1 MKRNGITREE
11 YVANSLLSMEDFV
24 ELNFKAK
31 TQRDFVWG
39 DHHRIICKAL
49 DDVVDGKIKK
59 LIINIAPRYGKTELV
74 SKMFV
79 AYGLALNPKSRFIT
93 LSYSEDLVLDNSQDI
108 NDFVRSK
115 SYQYLYPNVQV
126 TDRGAKKWYTSKG
139 GGVYAVSTAGQVT
152 GFGAGQMDED
162 TEEWLNKPDSEKF
175 SGAIIIDDPL
185 KPVDALSDVE
195 REKINARYTTT
206 ISSRTNS
213 SRTPIIIVAQRL
225 HEHDFCAY
233 VQEIEPG
240 EWTVISL
247 PCVTYTDE
255 GPKALWNFKHSLEDL
270 EKIRIAD
277 PITYD
282 TQYMQNPTPKEGLM
296 YSAFRTYDTLP
307 VGDYHV
313 YNYTDT
319 ADKGTDYLCSI
330 DYAQFKD
337 SIYLLDVLFT
347 QKPMEYT
354 EPETARMLT
363 RDNVEKAFIESN
375 NGGRSFSRN
384 VESACRILGNITTKF
399 EPFTQ
404 TENKESRIFSH
415 SAKVTNMVYMPSDW
429 EFRWRE
435 FADALKGHRKAG
447 KNAHDDAPDALTG
460 CVEKYEEMN
469 QIGQYSLSFRNHKSN
484 ERRHRHH

>member
-1 MKRNGITREE
+1 MTREE
-11 YVANSLLSMEDFV
+11 YIATSLVSMENFV
-24 ELNFKAK
+24 DLNFKAK

-39 DHHRIICKAL
+39 EHHRIICKAL

-74 SKMFV
+74 SKMFI
-79 AYGLALNPKSRFIT
+79 AYGLALNPRSRFIT

-108 NDFVRSK
+108 NEFVRSA
-115 SYQYLYPNVQV
+115 SFRYLYPDVQV
-126 TDRGAKKWYTSKG
+126 NDRGAKKWYTSKG

-162 TEEWLNKPDSEKF
+162 TEEWLNMPASEKF

-185 KPVDALSDVE
+185 KPVDADSDKE
-195 REKINARYTTT
+195 REKINSRYTTT
-206 ISSRTNS
+206 IRSRKNS
-213 SRTPIIIVAQRL
+213 NNTPIIIVTQRL

-247 PCVTYTDE
+247 PCVTFDE
-255 GPKALWNFKHSLEDL
+255 EGKKKPLWSFKHDLADL
-270 EKIRIAD
+270 EKLRVAD
-277 PITYD
+277 PITFD

-296 YSAFRTYDTLP
+296 YSEFRTYDTLP
-307 VGDYHV
+307 IGDFTV

-319 ADKGTDYLCSI
+319 ADTGTDYLCSI
-330 DYAQFKD
+330 CYAQFKD
-337 SIYLLDVLFT
+337 SIYVIDVLFT

-354 EPETARMLT
+354 EPETARMIT
-363 RDNVEKAFIESN
+363 RNNVTKAFVESN
-375 NGGRSFSRN
+375 NGGRGFARN
-384 VESACRILGNITTKF
+384 VESQCRTLKNIVTKF
-399 EPFTQ
+399 ESFTQ
-404 TENKESRIFSH
+404 TQNKQSRIFSH
-415 SAKVTNMVYMPSDW
+415 SAKVTNLVYMPSDW
-429 EFRWRE
+429 EHRWRD
-435 FADALKGHRKAG
+435 FANAIKGYRKSG

-469 QIGQYSLSFRNHKSN
+469 QIGQYSISFNGKRKEN
-484 ERRHRHH
+484 ERRRHHHR

>member
-1 MKRNGITREE
+1 MTREE
-11 YVANSLLSMEDFV
+11 YVARSLVSMENFV
-24 ELNFKAK
+24 DLNFKAK
-31 TQRDFVWG
+31 SQRDFVWG
-39 DHHRIICKAL
+39 EHHRVICKAL

-74 SKMFV
+74 SKMFI
-79 AYGLALNPKSRFIT
+79 AYGLALNPMSRFIH

-108 NDFVRSK
+108 NDYVRSPA
-115 SYQYLYPNVQV
+115 YQYLYPHVRV
-126 TDRGAKKWYTSKG
+126 TDRAAKKWYTSKG

-162 TEEWLNKPDSEKF
+162 TEEWLSKSASEKF

-185 KPVDALSDVE
+185 KPVDADSDIE
-195 REKINARYTTT
+195 REKINSRYTTT
-206 ISSRTNS
+206 IKSRTNS
-213 SRTPIIIVAQRL
+213 SNTPIIIVAQRL
-225 HEHDFCAY
+225 HEHDLCAY
-233 VQEIEPG
+233 VQKIEEG

-247 PCVTYTDE
+247 PCITYDKE
-255 GPKALWNFKHSLEDL
+255 GNKKPLWEFKHNLDEL

-282 TQYMQNPTPKEGLM
+282 TQYMQNPTPREGLM
-296 YSAFRTYDTLP
+296 YSRFRTYDTLP
-307 VGDYHV
+307 IGEYKV

-337 SIYLLDVLFT
+337 SIYVLDVLYT

-363 RDNVEKAFIESN
+363 RDGVKTTFIESN
-375 NGGRSFSRN
+375 NGGRGFARN
-384 VESACRILGNITTKF
+384 VESQCRLLGNTETRF

-404 TENKESRIFSH
+404 SQNKDSRIFSH
-415 SAKVTNMVYMPSDW
+415 SAKVTNLVYMPSDW
-429 EFRWRE
+429 ERRFKE
-435 FADALKGHRKAG
+435 FADTLKAYRKAG
-447 KNAHDDAPDALTG
+447 RNAHDDAPDALTG
-460 CVEKYEEMN
+460 CVEKYEEMTQTGVYRISHNGKRN
-469 QIGQYSLSFRNHKSN
+469 QDH
-484 ERRHRHH
+484 

>member
-1 MKRNGITREE
+1 MTREE
-11 YVANSLLSMEDFV
+11 YIARSLVSMESFV
-24 ELNFKAK
+24 DMTFKAK
-31 TQRDFVWG
+31 AQRDFVWG
-39 DHHRIICKAL
+39 EHHRIICRAL
-49 DDVVDGKIKK
+49 DDVVDGKIRK

-79 AYGLALNPKSRFIT
+79 AYGLALNPRSRFIT
-93 LSYSEDLVLDNSQDI
+93 LSYSEDLVLDNSNDI
-108 NDFVRSK
+108 NEFVRS
-115 SYQYLYPNVQV
+115 SAYQYLYPHVQV
-126 TDRGAKKWYTSKG
+126 ADRAAKKWYTSKG

-162 TEEWLNKPDSEKF
+162 TEEWLNIPESEKF
-175 SGAIIIDDPL
+175 SGAIIIDDPI
-185 KPVDALSDVE
+185 KPVDADSDVE

-233 VQEIEPG
+233 VQEAEPG

-247 PCVTYTDE
+247 PCIAVD
-255 GPKALWNFKHSLEDL
+255 GDGKPKALWSFKHTLEDL
-270 EKIRIAD
+270 EKLRNSD
-277 PITYD
+277 PITFD

-296 YSAFRTYDTLP
+296 YSTFRTYDTLP
-307 VGDYHV
+307 VGECRIL
-313 YNYTDT
+313 NYTDT

-330 DYAQFKD
+330 CYAQFKD
-337 SIYLLDVLFT
+337 AIYVIDVLYT
-347 QKPMEYT
+347 QKPMEFT

-363 RDNVEKAFIESN
+363 RNSVEKAFIESN
-375 NGGRSFSRN
+375 NGGRGFSRN
-384 VESACRILGNITTKF
+384 VERACRELKNIDTQF

-404 TENKESRIFSH
+404 TENKDSRIFSH
-415 SAKVTNMVYMPSDW
+415 SAKAVNIIFMPTGWDVLW
-429 EFRWRE
+429 KE
-435 FADALKGHRKAG
+435 FADAIKSYRKAG

-469 QIGQYSLSFRNHKSN
+469 QIGTYSIKFSTRNG
-484 ERRHRHH
+484 RHR

>member
-1 MKRNGITREE
+1 MTREE
-11 YVANSLLSMEDFV
+11 YVATSLVSMENFV
-24 ELNFKAK
+24 DLNFKSK

-39 DHHRIICKAL
+39 EHHRTICKAL
-49 DDVVDGKIKK
+49 DDVVDGKVKR

-74 SKMFV
+74 SKMFI

-93 LSYSEDLVLDNSQDI
+93 LSYSEDLVIDNSQDI

-115 SYQYLYPNVQV
+115 SYRYLYPHVQV

-162 TEEWLNKPDSEKF
+162 TEEWLNKPSSEKF

-185 KPVDALSDVE
+185 KPVDADSDVE
-195 REKINARYTTT
+195 REKINSRYTTT
-206 ISSRTNS
+206 IRSRTNS
-213 SRTPIIIVAQRL
+213 NDTPIIIVAQRL

-240 EWTVISL
+240 EWSVISL
-247 PCVTYTDE
+247 PCITYDE
-255 GPKALWNFKHSLEDL
+255 KGEKQPLWSFKHGLRDL

-277 PITYD
+277 PVVFE

-296 YSAFRTYDTLP
+296 YSSFKTYDTLP
-307 VGDYHV
+307 VGDHIV
-313 YNYTDT
+313 LNYTDT
-319 ADKGTDYLCSI
+319 ADTGVDYLCSI
-330 DYAQFKD
+330 CFAQFKEA
-337 SIYLLDVLFT
+337 IYILDVLFS

-363 RDNVEKAFIESN
+363 RNKVSKAFIESN
-375 NGGRSFSRN
+375 NGGRGFARN
-384 VESACRILGNITTKF
+384 VEKGCRELKNLDTKI
-399 EPFTQ
+399 EWFTQ
-404 TENKESRIFSH
+404 TQNKESRIFSH
-415 SAKVTNMVYMPSDW
+415 SARVTNLVYVPSDW
-429 EFRWRE
+429 EYRWKE
-435 FADALKGHRKAG
+435 FADAIKGHRKAG

-469 QIGQYSLSFRNHKSN
+469 KIGQYSISFSRGH
-484 ERRHRHH
+484 ERRHH

>member
-1 MKRNGITREE
+1 MTREE
-11 YVANSLLSMEDFV
+11 YVAISLLSMEDFV
-24 ELNFKAK
+24 DLNFKAK

-74 SKMFV
+74 SKMFI

-93 LSYSEDLVLDNSQDI
+93 LSYSEDLILDNSQDI
-108 NDFVRSK
+108 NDYVRSAA
-115 SYQYLYPNVQV
+115 YQYLYPYVQV
-126 TDRGAKKWYTSKG
+126 KDRGAKKWYTSKG

-162 TEEWLNKPDSEKF
+162 SEEWLNKPDSEKF

-185 KPVDALSDVE
+185 KPVDAESDVE
-195 REKINARYTTT
+195 REKINARYTST
-206 ISSRTNS
+206 ISSRVNS

-233 VQEIEPG
+233 VQEIEPD
-240 EWTVISL
+240 EWTIVSL
-247 PCVTYTDE
+247 PCISYDE
-255 GPKALWNFKHSLEDL
+255 NGEKKALWGFKHSLEDL

-277 PITYD
+277 SITYE

-296 YSAFRTYDTLP
+296 YSTFKTYDTLP
-307 VGDYHV
+307 VGEYHI

-330 DYAQFKD
+330 NYAQFKD
-337 SIYLLDVLFT
+337 AIYVLDVLFT
-347 QKPMEYT
+347 QKPMEFT

-363 RDNVEKAFIESN
+363 RGNVEKAFIESN
-375 NGGRSFSRN
+375 NGGRGFSRN
-384 VESACRILGNITTKF
+384 VESACRTLKNLDTKF
-399 EPFTQ
+399 ENFTQ
-404 TENKESRIFSH
+404 TDNKESRIYSH
-415 SAKVTNMVYMPSDW
+415 SAKVTNIVHMPSDW
-429 EFRWRE
+429 EYRFKE
-435 FADALKGHRKAG
+435 FADAIKGHRKSG

-460 CVEKYEEMN
+460 CVEKYEETN
-469 QIGQYSLSFRNHKSN
+469 QIGQYSLSFRKDHRD

>member
-1 MKRNGITREE
+1 MTREE
-11 YVANSLLSMEDFV
+11 YIATSLTSMENFV

-39 DHHRIICKAL
+39 EHHRVICKAL

-74 SKMFV
+74 SKMFI
-79 AYGLALNPKSRFIT
+79 AYGLALNPRSRFIT

-108 NDFVRSK
+108 NDYVRSAAF
-115 SYQYLYPNVQV
+115 QYLYPHVQV
-126 TDRGAKKWYTSKG
+126 VDRAAKKWYTSRG

-162 TEEWLNKPDSEKF
+162 TDEWLNMQPSEKF

-185 KPVDALSDVE
+185 KPVDADSDVE
-195 REKINARYTTT
+195 REKINSRYTTT
-206 ISSRTNS
+206 IRSRTNS
-213 SRTPIIIVAQRL
+213 SDTPIIIVAQRL
-225 HEHDFCAY
+225 HERDFCNH
-233 VQEIEPG
+233 VQKVEPG

-247 PCVTYTDE
+247 PCVITTAT
-255 GPKALWNFKHSLEDL
+255 GKKALWPFKHSLEEL

-277 PITYD
+277 PIVFE

-296 YSAFRTYDTLP
+296 YSPFRTYDTLP
-307 VGDYHV
+307 VGDYVV

-330 DYAQFKD
+330 CYAQFKTA
-337 SIYLLDVLFT
+337 IYVLDVLFT

-363 RDNVEKAFIESN
+363 RNNVKKAFIESN
-375 NGGRSFSRN
+375 NGGRGFARN
-384 VESACRILGNITTKF
+384 VETLCRELMNLETKF
-399 EPFTQ
+399 ESFTQ
-404 TENKESRIFSH
+404 MANKESRIYSH
-415 SAKVTNMVYMPSDW
+415 SAKVTNIVYMPSDW
-429 EFRWRE
+429 EYRWKE

-460 CVEKYEEMN
+460 CVEKYEEITN
-469 QIGQYSLSFRNHKSN
+469 VGQYSISFS
-484 ERRHRHH
+484 RHGHHR

>member
-1 MKRNGITREE
+1 MTREE
-11 YVANSLLSMEDFV
+11 YIATSLTSMENFV

-31 TQRDFVWG
+31 MQRDFVWG
-39 DHHRIICKAL
+39 EHHRVICKAL

-74 SKMFV
+74 SKMFI
-79 AYGLALNPKSRFIT
+79 AYGLALNPRSRFIT

-108 NDFVRSK
+108 NDYVRSAAF
-115 SYQYLYPNVQV
+115 QYLYPHVQV
-126 TDRGAKKWYTSKG
+126 VDRAAKKWYTSRG

-162 TEEWLNKPDSEKF
+162 TEEWLNMQPSEKF

-185 KPVDALSDVE
+185 KPVDADSDVE
-195 REKINARYTTT
+195 REKINSRYTTT
-206 ISSRTNS
+206 IRSRTNS
-213 SRTPIIIVAQRL
+213 SDTPIIIVAQRL
-225 HEHDFCAY
+225 HERDFCNH
-233 VQEIEPG
+233 VQKVEPG

-247 PCVTYTDE
+247 PCVITTAT
-255 GPKALWNFKHSLEDL
+255 GQKALWPFKHSLEEL
-270 EKIRIAD
+270 EKIRLAD
-277 PITYD
+277 PIVFE

-296 YSAFRTYDTLP
+296 YSPFRTYDTLP
-307 VGDYHV
+307 VGDYVV

-330 DYAQFKD
+330 CYAQFKTA
-337 SIYLLDVLFT
+337 IYVLDVLFT

-363 RDNVEKAFIESN
+363 RNNVKKAFIESN
-375 NGGRSFSRN
+375 NGGRGFARN
-384 VESACRILGNITTKF
+384 VETLCRELMNLETKF
-399 EPFTQ
+399 ESFTQ
-404 TENKESRIFSH
+404 MANKESRIYSH
-415 SAKVTNMVYMPSDW
+415 SAKVTNIVYMPSDW
-429 EFRWRE
+429 EYRWKE

-460 CVEKYEEMN
+460 CVEKYEEITN
-469 QIGQYSLSFRNHKSN
+469 VGQYSISFGRHGNH
-484 ERRHRHH
+484 R